1 MEGGQIDDPN
11 LQDGVNAANGVIMY
25 YRLTKPVSKELKLEF
40 LTDKGD
46 SIITYSNL
54 KDKRGKEVEKK
65 EDFYE
70 EKKDKIEDVLKNEAG
85 TYRFVWDMS
94 YGDAKRFSDD
104 WIYNGQFGGARA
116 LPGNYK
122 VRLYNGDTLLAE
134 RSFTIQLNPKVK
146 SIQSDLQA
154 QFDFMNQITKKQTEV
169 STAIKQLQ
177 SVTKQ
182 INDFIGGFED
192 TAKIK
197 PLKDLSK
204 PILDS
209 LQKIEDELYQPKIKA
224 GEDGLRYPV
233 KLMEKLGALKQ
244 QAASSDAKPTQ
255 QEYDLFNDLSQRLSV
270 PLQKLKTIIDT
281 QVPKFNQAAA
291 QYQTQAVDATKGL
304 K

>member
-1 MEGGQIDDPN
+1 M
-11 LQDGVNAANGVIMY
+11 
-25 YRLTKPVSKELKLEF
+25 
-40 LTDKGD
+40 
-46 SIITYSNL
+46 
-54 KDKRGKEVEKK
+54 KRKNT
-65 EDFYE
+65 
-70 EKKDKIEDVLKNEAG
+70 KIEDVLKNEPG
-85 TYRFVWDMS
+85 TYRFVWDLS

-104 WIYNGQFGGARA
+104 WIYNNQLSGARA

-146 SIQSDLQA
+146 STQADLQA
-154 QFDFMNQITKKQTEV
+154 QFDLINQITQKQTEV
-169 STAIKQLQ
+169 STALKQLQ
-177 SVTKQ
+177 SVRKQ
-182 INDFIGGFED
+182 INDFISGFED

-209 LQKIEDELYQPKIKA
+209 LQKVEDALYQPKIKA

-244 QAASSDAKPTQ
+244 QTASSDSKPTQ

-270 PLQKLKTIIDT
+270 PLQKLKTIMNV
-281 QVPKFNQAAA
+281 QVPKFNQAAD
-291 QYQTQAVDATKGL
+291 QYKIYSR
-304 K
+304 